1 MGQHAAEAADAF
13 VAAAL
18 AGGGPMVGTAVAQA
32 LHMHMLPN
40 WQMPQGAE
48 QAEEEVIAVVNCHSS
63 WR

>member
-1 MGQHAAEAADAF
+1 
-13 VAAAL
+13 
-18 AGGGPMVGTAVAQA
+18 MVGTAVAQA